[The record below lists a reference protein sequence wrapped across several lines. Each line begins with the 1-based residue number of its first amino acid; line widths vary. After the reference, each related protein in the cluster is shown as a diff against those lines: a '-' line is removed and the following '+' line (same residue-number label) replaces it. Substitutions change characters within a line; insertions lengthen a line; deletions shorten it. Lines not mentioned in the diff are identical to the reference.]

1 MTTSET
7 REPTKSARNGAG
19 GAIAA
24 ARDAAGGAADQVRA
38 GAATAAEA
46 VPEVV
51 SMIRGGVDGVAER
64 LPDALDAARTGATAT
79 RDSFREMS
87 QPTLRVLASLSLGM
101 GLGLFLAGAPRLVT
115 VAAFTPALLAG
126 LTVLASESGP
136 RGKGQAF

>member
-7 REPTKSARNGAG
+7 KQTKPARNGAG

-51 SMIRGGVDGVAER
+51 SMLRGGVDGVAER

-79 RDSFREMS
+79 RDSLREMS
-87 QPTLRVLASLSLGM
+87 PPTLRVLAALSIGM
-101 GLGLFLAGAPRLVT
+101 GVGLYIAGAPRLVT
-115 VAAFTPALLAG
+115 FAAFTPALLAG
-126 LTVLASESGP
+126 LTVLVNESDARVEG
-136 RGKGQAF
+136 

>member
-7 REPTKSARNGAG
+7 REPTKSAPNGAG
-19 GAIAA
+19 GAIGA
-24 ARDAAGGAADQVRA
+24 ARDAASGAADQVRA

-79 RDSFREMS
+79 RDSLREMS

-126 LTVLASESGP
+126 LTVLANESGT
-136 RGKGQAF
+136 RARS

>member
-7 REPTKSARNGAG
+7 RQPTKSARNGGG
-19 GAIAA
+19 GALGA
-24 ARDAAGGAADQVRA
+24 ARDAASGAADQVRA

-79 RDSFREMS
+79 ADSLREMP
-87 QPTLRVLASLSLGM
+87 QPTLRVLAAFSIGM
-101 GLGLFLAGAPRLVT
+101 GLGLYIAGAPRLVT
-115 VAAFTPALLAG
+115 VAALTPALAAG
-126 LTVLASESGP
+126 LTVLANESDTP
-136 RGKGQAF
+136 PKA